1 MWGSEAGGGELRSI
15 LKGESLTAERGE
27 GDGEAVIRLEGG
39 DLDLIFSLDFS
50 PLDCCCLACC
60 LHLARRFLN
69 QTFKNRI
76 ESLPQA
82 RIVNPYIFAT
92 QFHST
97 YIFQTMNSVISNN
110 QKNQRFTPPQPTY
123 RIFIYYLNSGL
134 WQVNLQSYLFSHEY
148 IWISCFL
155 K

>member
-1 MWGSEAGGGELRSI
+1 

-39 DLDLIFSLDFS
+39 DLDFIFSLDFS

-69 QTFKNRI
+69 QTFKNRVQ
-76 ESLPQA
+76 SLPQTMMS
-82 RIVNPYIFAT
+82 NPYIFAT
-92 QFHST
+92 QCHSP

-110 QKNQRFTPPQPTY
+110 LDFKYQRFTP
-123 RIFIYYLNSGL
+123 SGCKDMG
-134 WQVNLQSYLFSHEY
+134 NRLFD
-148 IWISCFL
+148 FVP
-155 K
+155 